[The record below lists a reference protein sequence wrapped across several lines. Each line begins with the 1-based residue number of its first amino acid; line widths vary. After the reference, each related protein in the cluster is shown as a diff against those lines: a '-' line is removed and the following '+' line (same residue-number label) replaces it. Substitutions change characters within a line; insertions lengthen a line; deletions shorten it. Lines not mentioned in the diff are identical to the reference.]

1 MNIKSLLLGSAAALV
16 AVTGAR
22 AADAVVVAEPEPVEY
37 VRVCDT
43 YGAGF
48 FYIPGTETCMRIGGL
63 LRYDIDWNN
72 APDAIYVDPTPD
84 SDPVSGTI
92 TINPPGPNNTTV
104 ISFNNDGSV
113 FINGVF
119 TPRITIDLD
128 AFDPEDNS
136 ATITQRGL
144 DEGWA
149 KTALARIN
157 VDVRSETEFGTFRR
171 FIRLEG
177 TSNSGTN
184 SGGLNIVYAYVELG
198 GLLVGLYESLYDG
211 GLTPEFEQIN
221 PQGGRTH
228 QIRYT
233 FSGGNGITAAVSL
246 EEEDYNLD
254 YTPNVVGNLRIAQ
267 GWGSASAWAAY
278 DATAE
283 EWAAKGILTFKAS
296 DAITLELAGTYE
308 SGSSAYSVLSGWQG
322 NVAQAL
328 RYYVSGGSWVRAI
341 GGYEASLAGAVSF
354 KANDKLTLRAGG
366 QYFWNAHL
374 NGSDDY
380 AIGGQV
386 DYTIVQNLLLRGQVR
401 YNGGDSQDFWD
412 GKIRLESSF

>member
-1 MNIKSLLLGSAAALV
+1 MTIKSLLLGSAAALV
-16 AVTGAR
+16 AVTGVR

-72 APDAIYVDPTPD
+72 APDAVYVDPTPD

-149 KTALARIN
+149 KTAMARIN
-157 VDVRSETEFGTFRR
+157 IDVRSETEFGTFRR

-177 TSNSGTN
+177 TSSSGTN
-184 SGGLNIVYAYVELG
+184 SGSLQVAFAYVELG
-198 GLLVGLYESLYDG
+198 GLLVGLYDTLYDG
-211 GLTPEFEQIN
+211 EMSPEFDS
-221 PQGGRTH
+221 GGGSPAH

-233 FSGGNGITAAVSL
+233 FGGGNGITAQLSI
-246 EEEDYNLD
+246 EEQDYNLD
-254 YTPNVVGNLRIAQ
+254 YTPNVVGKLMIEQ
-267 GWGSASAWAAY
+267 GWGSAAGFVAY
-278 DATAE
+278 DATTE
-283 EWAAKGILTFKAS
+283 EWAAKLLAAFKVT
-296 DAITLELAGTYE
+296 DAITLEGMATYE
-308 SGSSAYSVLSGWQG
+308 SGSSDFSVLSGWQG
-322 NVAQAL
+322 NVTEAL
-328 RYYVSGGSWVRAI
+328 AYFNDGTSWVAAI
-341 GGYEASLAGAVSF
+341 GGYEYSLAAAVSF
-354 KANDKLTLRAGG
+354 QATDKLNLKVGG
-366 QYFWNAHL
+366 QYFANAHI

-386 DYTIVQNLLLRGQVR
+386 DYTVVENMLLRGQVR